1 MRNRTRRSGKALI
14 LSALAA
20 SAFAMVSSPDRTAA
34 MDSQQLEIADD
45 VLVEKFPNRS
55 LYLDFA
61 RPKTGNGPFPL
72 VVLIHGGGWST
83 GNRKQMRQ
91 YMLNFA
97 KTGYAAACV
106 EYRLSSEAKYPAQ
119 INDSTQAINYLI
131 DRASEYKINTNKIAL
146 YGVSAGGQIA
156 LILSGVQND
165 IESKSLPLARLHAPI
180 CATASFGGP
189 TDLSKKFP
197 PLLQGLV
204 NRLFSKNHRINKQAI
219 TLDRLFAS
227 PTTFIDAQDPPMLLV
242 HGTKDEIVPFTQ
254 AKELIEVCREKNANA
269 NLISIKNGDHSGGG
283 NPNEW
288 ATSMASILKFL
299 REHLT

>member
-1 MRNRTRRSGKALI
+1 
-14 LSALAA
+14 
-20 SAFAMVSSPDRTAA
+20 MVSSPNLTAA

-61 RPKTGNGPFPL
+61 RPKASNGPFPL

-131 DRASEYKINTNKIAL
+131 DRASEYKINYQQNRSLRCFCWRTNR
-146 YGVSAGGQIA
+146 VDT
-156 LILSGVQND
+156 VW
-165 IESKSLPLARLHAPI
+165 R
-180 CATASFGGP
+180 
-189 TDLSKKFP
+189 
-197 PLLQGLV
+197 
-204 NRLFSKNHRINKQAI
+204 
-219 TLDRLFAS
+219 
-227 PTTFIDAQDPPMLLV
+227 
-242 HGTKDEIVPFTQ
+242 TK
-254 AKELIEVCREKNANA
+254 
-269 NLISIKNGDHSGGG
+269 
-283 NPNEW
+283 
-288 ATSMASILKFL
+288 
-299 REHLT
+299 